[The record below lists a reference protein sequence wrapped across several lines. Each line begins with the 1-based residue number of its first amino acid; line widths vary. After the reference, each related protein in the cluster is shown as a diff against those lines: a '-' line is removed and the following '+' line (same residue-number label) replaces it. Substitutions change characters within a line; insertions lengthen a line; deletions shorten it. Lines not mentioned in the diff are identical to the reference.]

1 MTRRRRYRVG
11 PKGQVVIEKGLRE
24 RYGIKEGGL
33 VEQIPTEGG
42 ILLVPVSVEGLLEE
56 LEEVAE
62 RVGRV
67 WPKGVSSV
75 EAIREDRGEG

>member
-1 MTRRRRYRVG
+1 M
-11 PKGQVVIEKGLRE
+11 IEKGLRE

-42 ILLVPVSVEGLLEE
+42 ILLVPVSVEGLLGE